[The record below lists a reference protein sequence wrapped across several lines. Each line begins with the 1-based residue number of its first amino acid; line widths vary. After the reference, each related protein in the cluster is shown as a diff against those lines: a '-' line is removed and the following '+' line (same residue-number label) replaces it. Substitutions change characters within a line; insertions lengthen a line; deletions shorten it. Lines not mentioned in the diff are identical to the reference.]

1 MSLFNKASRKDL
13 KKNPIH
19 QRCVMD
25 EATRAR
31 LRYQPWY
38 HHPER
43 QEGARVWLNG
53 RELIMMS
60 SNDYLGLSFHPRVIE
75 AGQSAMAEWGTS
87 TTGARL
93 SNGSR
98 SFHRSLERSLA
109 ELVGKDDAMVFSAG
123 YLACM
128 GAVSTFAQKG
138 DLVLVDRNVHSS
150 LWSGILLSSARIERF
165 SHNKASDLQDILM
178 TEGRDVPK
186 LVVMEGVYSMEG
198 HICPLQEI
206 VEVCRPYNAFLILDD
221 AHGLGVLGDRGQGTV
236 GYLDRTKDVDIIC
249 GSLSKSL
256 ASTGGFIAAAQEVI
270 DYLRTHSKQAIFSA
284 AISPAQ
290 AACAEMSL
298 RILREEP
305 EHRERLWDNTRYY
318 KRLLNHLDIDTWESA
333 TPAVPILLGN
343 KERTYRVWKHL
354 MEAGVFTVMAI
365 PPAVPPGRDLLRT
378 AVSALHTREDLE
390 RVAEV
395 LKKALRKL

>member
-1 MSLFNKASRKDL
+1 MSLFSKAGRKGSHT
-13 KKNPIH
+13 NPIQ
-19 QRCVMD
+19 QRCLAD
-25 EATRAR
+25 EATLAR

-43 QEGARVWLNG
+43 QEGSRVWLDG
-53 RELIMMS
+53 REMIMMS

-75 AGQSAMAEWGTS
+75 AGQRAMAEWGTS

-98 SFHRSLERSLA
+98 SYHRQLEHSLA
-109 ELVGKDDAMVFSAG
+109 TLVGKEDAMVFSAG

-128 GAVSTFAQKG
+128 GAVATFAQKG

-150 LWSGILLSSARIERF
+150 LWSGILLSAARIERF
-165 SHNKASDLQDILM
+165 SHNNPSDLQDILI
-178 TEGRDVPK
+178 TESREQAK
-186 LVVMEGVYSMEG
+186 MVVMEGVYSMEG
-198 HICPLQEI
+198 HIAPLQQI
-206 VEVCRPYNAFLILDD
+206 VEVCRPYNAFLVLDD
-221 AHGLGVLGDRGQGTV
+221 AHGLGVLGDRGQGTA

-256 ASTGGFIAAAQEVI
+256 ASTGGFIAAEQGVI
-270 DYLRTHSKQAIFSA
+270 EFLRTHSKQAIFSA
-284 AISPAQ
+284 AISPSQ

-298 RILREEP
+298 QVLREEP
-305 EHRERLWDNTRYY
+305 EHRERLWENTRYY
-318 KRLLNHLDIDTWESA
+318 KRILNQLDIDTWDSA

-354 MEAGVFTVMAI
+354 MDAGVFTVMAI

-378 AVSALHTREDLE
+378 AVSARHSRSDLDQ
-390 RVAEV
+390 VAEA
-395 LKKALRKL
+395 LKRALRKS